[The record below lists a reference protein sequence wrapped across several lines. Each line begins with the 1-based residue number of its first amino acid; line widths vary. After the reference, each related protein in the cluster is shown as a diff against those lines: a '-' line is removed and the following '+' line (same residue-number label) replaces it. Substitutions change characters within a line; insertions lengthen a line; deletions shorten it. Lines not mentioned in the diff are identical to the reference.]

1 MTIKVLSNTDET
13 TAIQILHVQKLSYQV
28 EAKIIEFEGI
38 PGLTE
43 TIEDV
48 IKSEETFIGL
58 YSDNQLVGVL
68 SFTMD
73 ETTIDICRLVVH
85 PSNFKQGIAS
95 KLISQL
101 LSNYGDSKT
110 IIVHT
115 GTKNSPAINLYK
127 KFHFIE
133 TEQFL
138 IENTLSITRLIRNME
153 KVIIC

>member
-1 MTIKVLSNTDET
+1 MIIKELLNTEEMIAT
-13 TAIQILHVQKLSYQV
+13 QILQVQKLSYEV

-38 PGLTE
+38 PGLKE
-43 TIEDV
+43 TIDDV
-48 IKSEETFIGL
+48 IKSEETFIGM
-58 YSDNQLVGVL
+58 YSEDKIVGVL

-73 ETTIDICRLVVH
+73 ETTIYICRLVVH

-95 KLISQL
+95 KLISHL
-101 LSNYGDSKT
+101 ISNYGDSKT

-133 TEQFL
+133 SEQFL
-138 IENTLSITRLIRNME
+138 IEDTLSITRLIRS
-153 KVIIC
+153 K

>member
-1 MTIKVLSNTDET
+1 MIIKELLNTEETIAT
-13 TAIQILHVQKLSYQV
+13 QILQVQKLSYEV

-38 PGLTE
+38 PGLKE
-43 TIEDV
+43 TIDDV
-48 IKSEETFIGL
+48 IKSEETFIGM
-58 YSDNQLVGVL
+58 YSEDQIVGVL

-85 PSNFKQGIAS
+85 PSIFKQGIAS
-95 KLISQL
+95 KLISHL
-101 LSNYGDSKT
+101 ISNYGDSKT

-133 TEQFL
+133 SEQFL
-138 IENTLSITRLIRNME
+138 IEDTLSITRLIRS
-153 KVIIC
+153 K